1 MPQRH
6 PRADVAPWPE
16 WRSALHAACGAS
28 RRAGGLHFRDAPMVG
43 AEAAL
48 EEAGREAEAVR
59 ASAMY
64 ASGGAAGPVDAA

>member
-1 MPQRH
+1 
-6 PRADVAPWPE
+6 
-16 WRSALHAACGAS
+16 
-28 RRAGGLHFRDAPMVG
+28 MVG